1 MEDLHPRGQMLPL
14 SHPVLPS
21 LGTPCPHRQA
31 NHRLPWPNRV
41 QKGAPRLCRQTLR
54 RRAGAALC
62 CRDGLAAEAPVAVC
76 RAALRKRLC
85 VANGGADEREIAR
98 CARDGFQ
105 GQINVPWRRFGELQ
119 FRAKARTLCMQGGWP
134 PADEGAPGR
143 RKMRLCSTGRRNAL
157 ACRKGTFAVAPGERA
172 KAPQTS

>member
-14 SHPVLPS
+14 SHPVLPY

-41 QKGAPRLCRQTLR
+41 QKGAPRLRRQTLR

-62 CRDGLAAEAPVAVC
+62 CRDGLAAEAPVAVYC
-76 RAALRKRLC
+76 VALRKRLC